1 MQYILQTPLSK
12 ADLAPLQAGDTVLLS
27 GVVYTARDAAHARM
41 MELLDQASRCRSPS
55 RAQQSTMSAP
65 RRSARAV
72 PLVPPGQRPQAGWM
86 PTPRGCSILAL
97 PV

>member
-41 MELLDQASRCRSPS
+41 LSL
-55 RAQQSTMSAP
+55 
-65 RRSARAV
+65 
-72 PLVPPGQRPQAGWM
+72 
-86 PTPRGCSILAL
+86 IHI
-97 PV
+97 